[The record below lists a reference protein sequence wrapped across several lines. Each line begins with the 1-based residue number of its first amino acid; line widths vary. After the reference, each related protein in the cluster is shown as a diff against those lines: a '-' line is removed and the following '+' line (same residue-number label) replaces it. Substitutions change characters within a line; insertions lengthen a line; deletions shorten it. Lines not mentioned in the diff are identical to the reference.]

1 VNNFRLRLTPN
12 DREIQLPFISTW
24 DLNGVNEGI
33 DEFQNEIAQKIINPI
48 DDYEVTRFSHNSWS
62 TGITE
67 NLYTSVNY
75 DFYFYNSVSDSSITA
90 TTNSNDWLLDYT
102 ANGLTTKEIYY
113 YNNVFSKSYFKLD
126 FYSNKISSS
135 QQILLTIIIPT
146 QQGKTMDATIGL
158 NNVKIKIPSYELN
171 YVGDKEGYYVYW
183 LKDKQYLDVNT
194 LYMTA
199 KFYDASIGQFKRLM
213 NVSQGNLLNK
223 FNFPQQDNFYYTMEL
238 NYNNY
243 TYEVFYEDNSG
254 VRFRVGTSEQPI
266 KWYEYVNP

>member
-1 VNNFRLRLTPN
+1 MEILRNRNNNQNILLTQTQ
-12 DREIQLPFISTW
+12 DFKT
-24 DLNGVNEGI
+24 DLGWTEEAEKM
-33 DEFQNEIAQKIINPI
+33 DNEILDSILNLSQN
-48 DDYEVTRFSHNSWS
+48 YETVRYIHEPYNSAVS
-62 TGITE
+62 GIYQTDIW
-67 NLYTSVNY
+67 YY
-75 DFYFYNSVSDSSITA
+75 FYFYNSVSDSSITA

-199 KFYDASIGQFKRLM
+199 KFYDASIFCKR
-213 NVSQGNLLNK
+213 
-223 FNFPQQDNFYYTMEL
+223 
-238 NYNNY
+238 
-243 TYEVFYEDNSG
+243 
-254 VRFRVGTSEQPI
+254 VRGS
-266 KWYEYVNP
+266 N